1 MDDKN
6 VIQHIDKLAR
16 EEHALFE
23 RESRGKATDG
33 DQERLRQLQTL
44 LDQCWDLL
52 RQRRAKREFGQD
64 PNDAEARDPKTIKGY
79 IG

>member
-1 MDDKN
+1 MEDQN
-6 VIQHIDKLAR
+6 LINQIDKLAR
-16 EEHALFE
+16 EEHKLFE
-23 RESRGKATDG
+23 LGTHNKATEKDLA
-33 DQERLRQLQTL
+33 RLRQLQAM

-64 PNDAEARDPKTIKGY
+64 PNDAEPRDERTIRNY

>member
-6 VIQHIDKLAR
+6 VIQNIDKLAR
-16 EEHALFE
+16 EEHELFE
-23 RESRGKATDG
+23 REAHGNATDA
-33 DQERLRQLQTL
+33 DQERLRQLQAM

-52 RQRRAKREFGQD
+52 RQRRAKREFSQD
-64 PNDAEARDPKTIKGY
+64 PNEAEVRDQKTVKNY